1 LFSSDLKLRDAYREF
16 RRIQCD
22 NTLLKKTTP
31 GTNKVDKFNDTM
43 VSYEWQESN
52 SLKITVIRDNESTTF
67 YFNEDSTGT
76 SLEAT
81 EETQY

>member
-1 LFSSDLKLRDAYREF
+1 MFFFDLKLRDAYREF

-22 NTLLKKTTP
+22 NTLLKKQPP

-76 SLEAT
+76 SLEVT

>member
-1 LFSSDLKLRDAYREF
+1 M
-16 RRIQCD
+16 
-22 NTLLKKTTP
+22 KKTTP
-31 GTNKVDKFNDTM
+31 GTNKADKFNDTM

-76 SLEAT
+76 SLEVT

>member
-1 LFSSDLKLRDAYREF
+1 
-16 RRIQCD
+16 
-22 NTLLKKTTP
+22 
-31 GTNKVDKFNDTM
+31 M

-76 SLEAT
+76 SLEVT